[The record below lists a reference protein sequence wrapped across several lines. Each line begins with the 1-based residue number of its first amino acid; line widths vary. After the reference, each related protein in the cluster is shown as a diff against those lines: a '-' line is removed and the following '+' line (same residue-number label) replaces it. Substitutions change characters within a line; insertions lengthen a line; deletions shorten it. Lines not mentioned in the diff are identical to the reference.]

1 MTLTHRLI
9 LLVIAIVM
17 TMLASGAY
25 YAIDF
30 TRNNISD
37 EVRSSARLT
46 MQLMTAAL
54 ISGSAENQ
62 PQEQQILISHL
73 QQLDDIRHLNI
84 AVVRSDG
91 TIIYPFSE
99 RRQRPRQSV
108 PSWFIDLVKPPPA
121 EYRKRIASP
130 LIGTS
135 EIVILADP
143 LDEIQD
149 AWQEAR
155 SIVFLIVVFTL
166 LCIVLMAIIIRRS
179 LRPVNQISAG
189 LGVIQ
194 SGDYAARLPHFNL
207 PELNRLSQQFN
218 HMAQVLDDQQRENR
232 QLNKRLLS
240 VQESERR
247 HLSRELHDELGQS
260 ISAIKAMAVTLRQ
273 QTTDK
278 PDSANA
284 IIGVCNQMYGVVRD
298 MMNRLRP
305 VALEELG
312 LVTAIE
318 RLVDGWN
325 DRQEESFCALTIAGR
340 FDEIHEDTAITLYR
354 IVQEA
359 LTNVAKHAAAEKIE
373 IWLGRDDKGEIA
385 LHIRDDGRGFD
396 QSERGKGMGLLG
408 MRERVETLNGKI
420 SLASEPNRGVSIDIH
435 IPFTSK
441 AVERDK
447 LNSDESNPGT
457 VG

>member
-1 MTLTHRLI
+1 MGYFPDRHRRVFPMTLTHRLI
-9 LLVIAIVM
+9 LLVIAIVL

-25 YAIDF
+25 YAIGV
-30 TRNNISD
+30 TRDSISD
-37 EVRSSARLT
+37 EIKSSARLT
-46 MQLMTAAL
+46 MQLLSAAL

-62 PQEQQILISHL
+62 PQAQQVLISHL
-73 QQLDDIRHLNI
+73 QRLDDLRHLNI
-84 AVVRSDG
+84 AVVRGDG

-99 RRQRPRQSV
+99 RQQTGRQRV
-108 PSWFIDLVKPPPA
+108 PTWFVDLVKPPPA

-143 LDEIQD
+143 TDEIRD
-149 AWQEAR
+149 AWREAR
-155 SIVFLIVVFTL
+155 SILILIGVFTL
-166 LCIVLMAIIIRRS
+166 LCIILMAIIIRHS
-179 LRPVNQISAG
+179 LQPVNQISAG

-194 SGDYAARLPHFNL
+194 SGDFAARLPDFNL

-260 ISAIKAMAVTLRQ
+260 ISAIKAMAVTLRLQ
-273 QTTDK
+273 SEGK
-278 PDSANA
+278 PEGANA
-284 IIGVCNQMYGVVRD
+284 IIEVCNQMYGVVRD

-325 DRQEESFCALTIAGR
+325 DHQEECFCALAIRG
-340 FDEIHEDTAITLYR
+340 DYQDIDEDTAITLYR

-359 LTNVAKHAAAEKIE
+359 LTNAAKHAAAEKVEVRLERAKSE
-373 IWLGRDDKGEIA
+373 IVLD
-385 LHIRDDGRGFD
+385 IRDDGRGFD
-396 QSERGKGMGLLG
+396 QNNRRKGMGLLG
-408 MRERVETLNGKI
+408 MRERVEALNGKI
-420 SLASEPNRGVSIDIH
+420 SLASEPGRGVSIEIH
-435 IPFTSK
+435 IPFTPK
-441 AVERDK
+441 A
-447 LNSDESNPGT
+447 S
-457 VG
+457 

>member
-9 LLVIAIVM
+9 LLVIVIVM
-17 TMLASGAY
+17 SMLASGAY
-25 YAIDF
+25 YAIDA
-30 TRNNISD
+30 TRDNISD
-37 EVRSSARLT
+37 EIKSSARLT
-46 MQLMTAAL
+46 MQLLTAAL
-54 ISGSAENQ
+54 ISGTAENQ
-62 PQEQQILISHL
+62 PAEQQILISHL
-73 QQLDDIRHLNI
+73 QRLNDIRHLNI
-84 AVVRSDG
+84 AVVRGDG

-99 RRQRPRQSV
+99 RQQARQLSV
-108 PSWFIDLVKPPPA
+108 PRWFIDLVKPPPA

-143 LDEIQD
+143 TDEIQD
-149 AWQEAR
+149 AWREAR
-155 SIVFLIVVFTL
+155 SIVLLIVSFTI
-166 LCIVLMAIIIRRS
+166 LCIILMAIIIRRS
-179 LRPVNQISAG
+179 LQPVNEISTG
-189 LGVIQ
+189 LGIIQ

-218 HMAQVLDDQQRENR
+218 HMAQVLDEQQRENR

-260 ISAIKAMAVTLRQ
+260 ISAIKAMAVTLKLQ
-273 QTTDK
+273 ADGKTE
-278 PDSANA
+278 SANA
-284 IIGVCNQMYGVVRD
+284 IIGVCNHMYGVVRD

-312 LVTAIE
+312 MVTAIE

-325 DRQEESFCALTIAGR
+325 DRQEECFCALAISGN
-340 FDEIHEDTAITLYR
+340 FDGVDEDTAITLYR

-373 IWLGRDDKGEIA
+373 IRLERNTEGLIA
-385 LHIRDDGRGFD
+385 LYIRDDGHGFD
-396 QSERGKGMGLLG
+396 QSSRHKGMGLLG
-408 MRERVETLNGKI
+408 MRERVEALNGKI
-420 SLASEPNRGVSIDIH
+420 SLASEPDQGVSIDIH
-435 IPFTSK
+435 LPFTQK
-441 AVERDK
+441 T
-447 LNSDESNPGT
+447 G
-457 VG
+457 

>member
-25 YAIDF
+25 YAIDA
-30 TRNNISD
+30 TRTNISD
-37 EVRSSARLT
+37 EIKSNARLT
-46 MQLMTAAL
+46 MQLLSAAL
-54 ISGSAENQ
+54 ISGNAENK
-62 PQEQQILISHL
+62 PQEQQILIEHL
-73 QQLDDIRHLNI
+73 QRLDDIRHLNI
-84 AVVRSDG
+84 AVVRGDG
-91 TIIYPFSE
+91 TVIYPFSE
-99 RRQRPRQSV
+99 RQRRPQQLV
-108 PSWFIDLVKPPPA
+108 PSWFIDLVKPPPT

-130 LIGTS
+130 MIGAS

-143 LDEIQD
+143 MDEIEY
-149 AWQEAR
+149 AWREAR
-155 SIVFLIVVFTL
+155 SIVMLIALFTL
-166 LCIVLMAIIIRRS
+166 ICIILMVIIIRHA
-179 LRPVNQISAG
+179 LQPVSQISAG
-189 LGVIQ
+189 LGIIQ

-218 HMAQVLDDQQRENR
+218 HMARVLDEQQKENR

-260 ISAIKAMAVTLRQ
+260 ISAIKAMAVTLRLQ
-273 QTTDK
+273 HEEKTEG
-278 PDSANA
+278 ANA
-284 IIGVCNQMYGVVRD
+284 IIQVCNQMYGVVRN

-325 DRQEESFCALTIAGR
+325 DHQEECFCALSVTGNYDGI
-340 FDEIHEDTAITLYR
+340 DEDTAITLYR

-359 LTNVAKHAAAEKIE
+359 LTNVAKHAGAEKVE
-373 IWLGRDDKGEIA
+373 IGIGRDIEGQIA
-385 LHIRDDGRGFD
+385 LHIEDDGQGFD
-396 QSERGKGMGLLG
+396 QSNRHKGMGLLG
-408 MRERVETLNGKI
+408 MRERVEALNGKI
-420 SLASEPNRGVSIDIH
+420 SLVSEIDQGVSIDIQ
-435 IPFTSK
+435 IPYTPK
-441 AVERDK
+441 AEP
-447 LNSDESNPGT
+447 LG
-457 VG
+457 

>member
-17 TMLASGAY
+17 AMLASGAY

-30 TRNNISD
+30 VRGNIS
-37 EVRSSARLT
+37 EEIESSARLT
-46 MQLMTAAL
+46 MQLLTAAL
-54 ISGSAENQ
+54 ISGSADNQ

-73 QQLDDIRHLNI
+73 QRLNDIRHLHI
-84 AVVRSDG
+84 AVVRGDG

-99 RRQRPRQSV
+99 RQQVRRPSV
-108 PSWFIDLVKPPPA
+108 PAWFFELVKPPPA

-143 LDEIQD
+143 MDEIQD
-149 AWQEAR
+149 AWRQAR
-155 SIVFLIVVFTL
+155 SIVLLTLAFTL
-166 LCIVLMAIIIRRS
+166 LYLALMALVIRRS
-179 LRPVNQISAG
+179 LQPVSQISAG
-189 LGVIQ
+189 LGIIQ
-194 SGDYAARLPHFNL
+194 SGDYAARLPEFNL

-218 HMAQVLDDQQRENR
+218 HMARVLDEQQRENR

-273 QTTDK
+273 HSNDK
-278 PDSANA
+278 AEGANA

-312 LVTAIE
+312 LVTALE

-325 DRQEESFCALTIAGR
+325 DHQEECFAALHIDGV
-340 FDEIHEDTAITLYR
+340 FDGIDEDTAISLYR

-359 LTNVAKHAAAEKIE
+359 LTNVAKHAAAEKVEIRIE
-373 IWLGRDDKGEIA
+373 RNAQNNIA
-385 LHIRDDGRGFD
+385 VHIEDDGRGFD
-396 QSERGKGMGLLG
+396 KDNRHKGMGLLG
-408 MRERVETLNGKI
+408 MRERVEALNGKI
-420 SLASEPNRGVSIDIH
+420 SLASEPQRGVSIDII
-435 IPFTSK
+435 IPITPT
-441 AVERDK
+441 AVSIQKHYE
-447 LNSDESNPGT
+447 NG
-457 VG
+457 

>member
-17 TMLASGAY
+17 SMLASGAY
-25 YAIDF
+25 YAIDA
-30 TRNNISD
+30 TRDNISD
-37 EVRSSARLT
+37 EIKSSARLT
-46 MQLMTAAL
+46 MQLLTAAL
-54 ISGSAENQ
+54 ISGTAENQ
-62 PQEQQILISHL
+62 PAEQQILISHL
-73 QQLDDIRHLNI
+73 QRLNDIRHLNI
-84 AVVRSDG
+84 AVVRGDG

-99 RRQRPRQSV
+99 RQQARQLSV
-108 PSWFIDLVKPPPA
+108 PGWYIDLVKPPPA

-143 LDEIQD
+143 TDEIQD
-149 AWQEAR
+149 AWREAR
-155 SIVFLIVVFTL
+155 SIVLLIVSFTF
-166 LCIVLMAIIIRRS
+166 LCIILMAIIIRRS
-179 LRPVNQISAG
+179 LQPVNEISTG
-189 LGVIQ
+189 LGIIQ

-218 HMAQVLDDQQRENR
+218 HMAQVLDEQQRENR

-260 ISAIKAMAVTLRQ
+260 ISAIKAMAVTLKL
-273 QTTDK
+273 QTDGE
-278 PDSANA
+278 PESADA
-284 IIGVCNQMYGVVRD
+284 IIGVCNHMYGVVRD

-312 LVTAIE
+312 MVTAIE

-325 DRQEESFCALTIAGR
+325 DRQEECFCALTINSN
-340 FDEIHEDTAITLYR
+340 FDGVDEDTAITLYR

-359 LTNVAKHAAAEKIE
+359 LTNVAKHAAAEKAE
-373 IWLGRDDKGEIA
+373 IRLERDANGLIA
-385 LHIRDDGRGFD
+385 LSIRDDGDGFD
-396 QSERGKGMGLLG
+396 QSSRHKGMGLLG
-408 MRERVETLNGKI
+408 MRERVEALNGKI
-420 SLASEPNRGVSIDIH
+420 SLASEPDQGVSIDIH
-435 IPFTSK
+435 LPFTQK
-441 AVERDK
+441 TD
-447 LNSDESNPGT
+447 
-457 VG
+457 

>member
-9 LLVIAIVM
+9 LLVIVIVM
-17 TMLASGAY
+17 SMLASGAY
-25 YAIDF
+25 YAIDA
-30 TRNNISD
+30 TRDNISD
-37 EVRSSARLT
+37 EIKSSARLT
-46 MQLMTAAL
+46 MQLLTAAL
-54 ISGSAENQ
+54 ISGTAENQ
-62 PQEQQILISHL
+62 PAEQQILISHL
-73 QQLDDIRHLNI
+73 QRLNDIRHLNI
-84 AVVRSDG
+84 AVVRGDG

-99 RRQRPRQSV
+99 RQQARQLSV
-108 PSWFIDLVKPPPA
+108 PRWFIDLVKPPPA

-143 LDEIQD
+143 TDEIQD
-149 AWQEAR
+149 AWREAR
-155 SIVFLIVVFTL
+155 SIVLLIVSFTI
-166 LCIVLMAIIIRRS
+166 LCIILMAIIIRRS
-179 LRPVNQISAG
+179 LQPVNEISTG
-189 LGVIQ
+189 LGIIQ

-218 HMAQVLDDQQRENR
+218 HMAQVLDEQQRENR

-260 ISAIKAMAVTLRQ
+260 ISAIKAMAVTLKLQ
-273 QTTDK
+273 ADGKTE
-278 PDSANA
+278 SATA
-284 IIGVCNQMYGVVRD
+284 IIGVCNHMYGVVLD

-312 LVTAIE
+312 MVTAIE

-325 DRQEESFCALTIAGR
+325 DRQEECFCALAISGN
-340 FDEIHEDTAITLYR
+340 FDGVDEDTAITLYR

-373 IWLGRDDKGEIA
+373 IRLERNTEGLIA
-385 LHIRDDGRGFD
+385 LYIRDDGHGFD
-396 QSERGKGMGLLG
+396 QSSRHKGMGLLG
-408 MRERVETLNGKI
+408 MRERVEALNGKI
-420 SLASEPNRGVSIDIH
+420 SLASEPDQGVSIDIH
-435 IPFTSK
+435 LPFTQK
-441 AVERDK
+441 T
-447 LNSDESNPGT
+447 G
-457 VG
+457 

>member
-1 MTLTHRLI
+1 MGYFPDIHWPIFPMTLTHRLI

-25 YAIDF
+25 YAIDA
-30 TRNNISD
+30 TRDNITD
-37 EVRSSARLT
+37 EIKSSARLT
-46 MQLMTAAL
+46 MQLLTAAL

-62 PQEQQILISHL
+62 PEEQQILITHL
-73 QQLDDIRHLNI
+73 QRLDDIRHLNI
-84 AVVRSDG
+84 AIVRGDG

-99 RRQRPRQSV
+99 RQQAPRQSV
-108 PSWFIDLVKPPPA
+108 PTWFVDLVKPPPA

-143 LDEIQD
+143 TDEIQD

-155 SIVFLIVVFTL
+155 SIVILIVIFTL
-166 LCIVLMAIIIRRS
+166 LCIILMAIIIRRS
-179 LRPVNQISAG
+179 LKPVNQISTG

-194 SGDYAARLPHFNL
+194 SGDYAARLPQFNL

-218 HMAQVLDDQQRENR
+218 HMAQVLDEQQRENR

-247 HLSRELHDELGQS
+247 YLSRELHDELGQS

-273 QTTDK
+273 QSDAK
-278 PDSANA
+278 PEGANA

-325 DRQEESFCALTIAGR
+325 DRQEECFCVLTIRGNYDA
-340 FDEIHEDTAITLYR
+340 INEDTAITLYR

-359 LTNVAKHAAAEKIE
+359 LTNVAKHATAEKVEIQIE
-373 IWLGRDDKGEIA
+373 QDTNSEIA
-385 LHIRDDGRGFD
+385 LHIRDNGRGFD
-396 QSERGKGMGLLG
+396 IDDRRKGMGLLG
-408 MRERVETLNGKI
+408 MRERVEVLNGKI
-420 SLASEPNRGVSIDIH
+420 SLASEPDRGVSIDIH
-435 IPFTSK
+435 IPFL
-441 AVERDK
+441 ADK
-447 LNSDESNPGT
+447 DNN
-457 VG
+457 

>member
-1 MTLTHRLI
+1 MTLTSRLI
-9 LLVIAIVM
+9 VLVIAIVM
-17 TMLASGAY
+17 AMLASGAY
-25 YAIDF
+25 YALDF
-30 TRNNISD
+30 VRSNIS
-37 EVRSSARLT
+37 EEIESSARLT
-46 MQLMTAAL
+46 MQLLTAAL
-54 ISGSAENQ
+54 ISGSADSQ
-62 PQEQQILISHL
+62 PQAQQILISHL
-73 QQLDDIRHLNI
+73 QRLDDIRHLHI
-84 AVVRSDG
+84 AVVRGDG

-99 RRQRPRQSV
+99 QQQVRRPSV
-108 PSWFIDLVKPPPA
+108 PAWFVELVKPPPA

-149 AWQEAR
+149 AWHQAR
-155 SIVFLIVVFTL
+155 SIVVLTLAFTVLYLVFM
-166 LCIVLMAIIIRRS
+166 VIIIRRS
-179 LRPVNQISAG
+179 LQPVSQISTG
-189 LGVIQ
+189 LGIIQ
-194 SGDYAARLPHFNL
+194 TGNYAARLPEFNL

-218 HMAQVLDDQQRENR
+218 HMARVLDEQQRENR

-273 QTTDK
+273 RSDDK
-278 PDSANA
+278 PEGANA

-312 LVTAIE
+312 LVTALE

-325 DRQEESFCALTIAGR
+325 DHQEECFAALQIDGD
-340 FDEIHEDTAITLYR
+340 FDAIDEDTAITLYR

-359 LTNVAKHAAAEKIE
+359 LTNVAKHAAAEKVEIRIAREGDDNIAIHIE
-373 IWLGRDDKGEIA
+373 DN
-385 LHIRDDGRGFD
+385 GRGFD
-396 QSERGKGMGLLG
+396 RDDRHKGMGLLG
-408 MRERVETLNGKI
+408 MRERVEALNGKI
-420 SLASEPNRGVSIDIH
+420 SLASEPDRGVSIEIS
-435 IPFTSK
+435 IPITP
-441 AVERDK
+441 AVPIQENRE
-447 LNSDESNPGT
+447 NG
-457 VG
+457 

>member
-17 TMLASGAY
+17 SMLASGAY
-25 YAIDF
+25 YAIDA
-30 TRNNISD
+30 TRDNISD
-37 EVRSSARLT
+37 EIKSSARLT
-46 MQLMTAAL
+46 MQLLTAAL
-54 ISGSAENQ
+54 ISGSADNQ

-73 QQLDDIRHLNI
+73 QRLDDIRHLNI
-84 AVVRSDG
+84 AVVRGDG

-99 RRQRPRQSV
+99 RRQERQLSV

-143 LDEIQD
+143 TDEIQD
-149 AWQEAR
+149 AWREAR
-155 SIVFLIVVFTL
+155 SIVLLIVSFTI
-166 LCIVLMAIIIRRS
+166 LCIILMAIIIRRS
-179 LRPVNQISAG
+179 LQPVNEISTG

-218 HMAQVLDDQQRENR
+218 HMAQVLDEQQRENR

-260 ISAIKAMAVTLRQ
+260 ISAIKAMAVTLKLQ
-273 QTTDK
+273 SDGK
-278 PDSANA
+278 PEGANA
-284 IIGVCNQMYGVVRD
+284 IIGVCNKMYGVVRD

-305 VALEELG
+305 VVLEELG
-312 LVTAIE
+312 MVTAIE

-325 DRQEESFCALTIAGR
+325 DSQEECFCALSFSGK
-340 FDEIHEDTAITLYR
+340 FDEIDEDTAITLYR

-359 LTNVAKHAAAEKIE
+359 LTNVAKHAAAEKVE
-373 IWLGRDDKGEIA
+373 IRLERQGNGLIA
-385 LHIRDDGRGFD
+385 LYIRDDGHGFD
-396 QSERGKGMGLLG
+396 HRNRQKGMGLLG
-408 MRERVETLNGKI
+408 MRERVEALNGKI
-420 SLASEPNRGVSIDIH
+420 SLASEPGQGVSIDIYL
-435 IPFTSK
+435 PFTPK
-441 AVERDK
+441 
-447 LNSDESNPGT
+447 NG
-457 VG
+457 

>member
-17 TMLASGAY
+17 SMLASGAY
-25 YAIDF
+25 YAIDA
-30 TRNNISD
+30 TRDNISD
-37 EVRSSARLT
+37 EIKSSARLT
-46 MQLMTAAL
+46 MQLLTAAL
-54 ISGSAENQ
+54 ISGSADNQ

-73 QQLDDIRHLNI
+73 QRLDDIRHLNI
-84 AVVRSDG
+84 AVVRGDG

-99 RRQRPRQSV
+99 RRQERQLSV

-143 LDEIQD
+143 TDEIQD
-149 AWQEAR
+149 AWREAR
-155 SIVFLIVVFTL
+155 SIVLLIVSFTI
-166 LCIVLMAIIIRRS
+166 LCIILMAIIIRRS
-179 LRPVNQISAG
+179 LQPVNEISTG

-218 HMAQVLDDQQRENR
+218 HMAQVLDEQQRENR

-260 ISAIKAMAVTLRQ
+260 ISAIKAMAVTLKLQ
-273 QTTDK
+273 SDGK
-278 PDSANA
+278 PEGANA

-305 VALEELG
+305 VVLEELG
-312 LVTAIE
+312 MVTAIE

-325 DRQEESFCALTIAGR
+325 DSQEECFCALSFSGK
-340 FDEIHEDTAITLYR
+340 FDEIDEDTAITLYR

-359 LTNVAKHAAAEKIE
+359 LTNVAKHAAAEKVE
-373 IWLGRDDKGEIA
+373 IRLERQGNGLIA
-385 LHIRDDGRGFD
+385 LYIRDDGHGFD
-396 QSERGKGMGLLG
+396 HRNRQKGMGLLG
-408 MRERVETLNGKI
+408 MRERVEALNGKI
-420 SLASEPNRGVSIDIH
+420 SLASEPGQGVSIDIYL
-435 IPFTSK
+435 PFTPK
-441 AVERDK
+441 
-447 LNSDESNPGT
+447 NG
-457 VG
+457 

>member
-1 MTLTHRLI
+1 MGYFPDIHWPIFPMTLTHRLI

-25 YAIDF
+25 YAIDV
-30 TRNNISD
+30 TRDSISD
-37 EVRSSARLT
+37 EIKSSARLT

-62 PQEQQILISHL
+62 PEEQQILISHL
-73 QQLDDIRHLNI
+73 QRLDDIRHLNI
-84 AVVRSDG
+84 AVVRGDG

-99 RRQRPRQSV
+99 RQQAPRQSV
-108 PSWFIDLVKPPPA
+108 PTWFVDLVKPPPA

-143 LDEIQD
+143 TDEIQD
-149 AWQEAR
+149 AWREAR
-155 SIVFLIVVFTL
+155 SIVILIVVFTL
-166 LCIVLMAIIIRRS
+166 LCIILMAIIIRHS
-179 LRPVNQISAG
+179 LKPVNQISAG

-194 SGDYAARLPHFNL
+194 SGDYAARLPQFNL

-218 HMAQVLDDQQRENR
+218 HMAQVLDEQQRENR

-273 QTTDK
+273 QSDAK
-278 PDSANA
+278 LEGANA

-325 DRQEESFCALTIAGR
+325 DRQEECFCALTIRGNYDA
-340 FDEIHEDTAITLYR
+340 INEDTAITLYR

-359 LTNVAKHAAAEKIE
+359 LTNVAKHAAAEKVEIQIE
-373 IWLGRDDKGEIA
+373 QGTNRKIA
-385 LHIRDDGRGFD
+385 LHIRDNGRGFD
-396 QSERGKGMGLLG
+396 QNSRRKGMGLLG
-408 MRERVETLNGKI
+408 MRERVEALNGKI
-420 SLASEPNRGVSIDIH
+420 SLASEPDRGVSIDIH
-435 IPFTSK
+435 IPLEDQMTGK
-441 AVERDK
+441 
-447 LNSDESNPGT
+447 
-457 VG
+457 

>member
-194 SGDYAARLPHFNL
+194 SGTMPPACPISTCPNSTGSHSSSTTWRRCWMTNSGRTASSTSGCSRCRNRSAATCHGSCMTSWVSRSAP
-207 PELNRLSQQFN
+207 S
-218 HMAQVLDDQQRENR
+218 
-232 QLNKRLLS
+232 
-240 VQESERR
+240 RR
-247 HLSRELHDELGQS
+247 WR
-260 ISAIKAMAVTLRQ
+260 
-273 QTTDK
+273 
-278 PDSANA
+278 
-284 IIGVCNQMYGVVRD
+284 
-298 MMNRLRP
+298 
-305 VALEELG
+305 
-312 LVTAIE
+312 
-318 RLVDGWN
+318 
-325 DRQEESFCALTIAGR
+325 
-340 FDEIHEDTAITLYR
+340 
-354 IVQEA
+354 
-359 LTNVAKHAAAEKIE
+359 
-373 IWLGRDDKGEIA
+373 
-385 LHIRDDGRGFD
+385 
-396 QSERGKGMGLLG
+396 
-408 MRERVETLNGKI
+408 
-420 SLASEPNRGVSIDIH
+420 
-435 IPFTSK
+435 
-441 AVERDK
+441 
-447 LNSDESNPGT
+447 
-457 VG
+457 